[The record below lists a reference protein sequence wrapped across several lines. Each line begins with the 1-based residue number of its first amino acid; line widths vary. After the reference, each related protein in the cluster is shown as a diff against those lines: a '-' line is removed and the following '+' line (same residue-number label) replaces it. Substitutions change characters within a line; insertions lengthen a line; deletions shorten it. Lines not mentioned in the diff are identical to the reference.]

1 MTGLALG
8 VRQRVCASAHH
19 PTRRFVAM
27 SAAVASPSTT
37 KLTAIPLTPET
48 FKPFGQ
54 VIGASEDGKPFDMED
69 AQLQGFSDGTPRFY
83 IMRIPKRGLHFNR
96 ITYHAKVTQCL
107 GVLSPPAP
115 WYMAVARPSGSVD
128 NFPTAQDLT
137 VFRIPHGVFVK
148 MEKGTWH
155 AGPLFDSHESM
166 DFYNLELSD
175 TNVVDHNSHNYG
187 NEIGDFLIE
196 DPVAQP

>member
-1 MTGLALG
+1 
-8 VRQRVCASAHH
+8 
-19 PTRRFVAM
+19 
-27 SAAVASPSTT
+27 
-37 KLTAIPLTPET
+37 
-48 FKPFGQ
+48 
-54 VIGASEDGKPFDMED
+54 
-69 AQLQGFSDGTPRFY
+69 
-83 IMRIPKRGLHFNR
+83 MRIPKRGLHFNR

-148 MEKGTWH
+148 MEK
-155 AGPLFDSHESM
+155 SM

-187 NEIGDFLIE
+187 NEIGHFLIE
-196 DPVAQP
+196 DPAAEP